1 MANHGVTVQP
11 NTGFN
16 GNAIMNAM
24 NNVLNQV
31 LTSSRV
37 YMTWLTLR
45 TPEGAPEQTGAAS
58 LAPAK
63 FNESWNQF
71 SALTPVHGI
80 PELTSPLSD

>member
-1 MANHGVTVQP
+1 
-11 NTGFN
+11 
-16 GNAIMNAM
+16 MNAM

-37 YMTWLTLR
+37 YMTWLALR
-45 TPEGAPEQTGAAS
+45 TPEASVEQINGPGLPFPGT
-58 LAPAK
+58 LAPAQ
-63 FNESWNQF
+63 FNESWSQF

>member
-1 MANHGVTVQP
+1 
-11 NTGFN
+11 
-16 GNAIMNAM
+16 MNAM

-45 TPEGAPEQTGAAS
+45 TPETSAEQTPGIAGA
-58 LAPAK
+58 LAPAQ
-63 FNESWNQF
+63 FNESWSQF
-71 SALTPVHGI
+71 SALTPAHGI